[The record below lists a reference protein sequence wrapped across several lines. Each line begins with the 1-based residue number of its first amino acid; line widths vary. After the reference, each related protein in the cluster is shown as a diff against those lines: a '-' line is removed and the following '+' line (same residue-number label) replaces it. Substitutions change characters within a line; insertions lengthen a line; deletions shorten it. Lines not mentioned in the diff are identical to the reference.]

1 MQAANAAM
9 RRAFVATA
17 STAASARLVR
27 AATLTTCTTPA
38 AAVATR
44 LIGPERL
51 MAPVWM
57 TKRAAPASQPATAR
71 VTSTTMM
78 QRRHQQSEAGSS
90 GGGPPEFLVVSMI
103 GKDRVGVVQDLAKYL
118 ASLGANVGESRMA
131 RLGGEF
137 AVIVL
142 IALKGGD
149 PKTFLTKIQEVFPG
163 FQVDGPDQTG
173 IVYAVTEKLAKRGIS
188 IDSIETRTT
197 PAAFAGY
204 PMFYMKVECLLDEG
218 AVALLKA
225 DFEQV
230 EDKFGV
236 QVEVLE
242 VVDDD

>member
-1 MQAANAAM
+1 MPLMQAATAAT
-9 RRAFVATA
+9 RRTCVATA
-17 STAASARLVR
+17 ATAASARLVR

-38 AAVATR
+38 ATFATR
-44 LIGPERL
+44 VMVPGLL
-51 MAPVWM
+51 MSPVWM
-57 TKRAAPASQPATAR
+57 TKWAAPASQSTTAK
-71 VTSTTMM
+71 VAPTTMM
-78 QRRHQQSEAGSS
+78 QRRHQQSAA

-204 PMFYMKVECLLDEG
+204 PMFYMKVECLLDEA
-218 AVALLKA
+218 AVAPLKA